1 MEKKAFKAE
10 SQRLLDLMIHSI
22 YTHKEIFLREI
33 ISNASDAIDKLCYL
47 SLTDENV
54 GLKREDFAITLSV
67 DKENRT
73 LTVSDNGIG
82 MDADELE
89 NNLGVI
95 ASSGTYQFRQGLDKE
110 AEADVIGQFGVGFYS
125 AFMVA
130 DHITVISRKYG
141 QEQAYRWESDGL
153 EGYTIEPC
161 TRDAV
166 GTDIIMHIK
175 PDGDEEPDEYG
186 QYLQEYAM
194 RRLVKKY
201 SDYIRFPIK
210 MMMPHSQV
218 KEGSPQ
224 DKPEYEE
231 VLAWETLNS
240 MVPLWQRKKADV
252 TREEY
257 DKFYQERFGDPA
269 APLSVITV
277 SAEGAV
283 TYKALLYIPSQAP
296 SQYYTEDYKPGLQ
309 LYASGVMI
317 MDSCAD
323 LLPDY
328 FNFVRGV
335 VESPDLSLNI
345 SRELLQ
351 HDRQL
356 KIISANLEKKIK
368 AELER
373 MLRDDREKYE
383 TFYRSFGRQLKLC
396 ALDNYGA
403 RKEQL
408 QDLLLFYSSTEKKPV
423 TLAEYVSR
431 MQPEQKFIYFA
442 SGDTVD
448 AIDHMPQTELLKDH
462 NMEILYFTDKADE
475 FLPDMLQK
483 YQDKPFRSAIDG
495 DLELGD
501 EQKPDETDSHQES
514 FAFLKEAL
522 GDKVDQV
529 KASTR
534 LKTHP
539 VCLSSGQGITFEM
552 EKYFTAVQPELGMK
566 AKRILEINVDHPAF
580 AAFETAR
587 ITDPD
592 QAKKYAQI
600 LYNQACLIAGLPIE
614 NPSAYT
620 ALICSLWK

>member
-186 QYLQEYAM
+186 QYLQEYAL

-210 MMMPHSQV
+210 MLMPHSQV

-483 YQDKPFRSAIDG
+483 YQGKPFRSAIDG

-620 ALICSLWK
+620 DLICSLWK

>member
-1 MEKKAFKAE
+1 MEKKGIQGGVPAAAGPDDPLHLHPQGDLPAGDRL
-10 SQRLLDLMIHSI
+10 QRLRRH
-22 YTHKEIFLREI
+22 RQ
-33 ISNASDAIDKLCYL
+33 AVL
-47 SLTDENV
+47 SVPD
-54 GLKREDFAITLSV
+54 GRKRSLKREDFAITLSIN
-67 DKENRT
+67 KENRT

-95 ASSGTYQFRQGLDKE
+95 ASSGTFQFRQELDKE

-141 QEQAYRWESDGL
+141 QEQAYRWDSDGL

-175 PDGDEEPDEYG
+175 PDGEEKDEYS
-186 QYLQEYAM
+186 QYLREYPLYK
-194 RRLVKKY
+194 LVKKY

-210 MMMPHSQV
+210 MLMPHPQV
-218 KEGSPQ
+218 KEGSPE

-231 VLAWETLNS
+231 VFEWETLNS

-373 MLRDDREKYE
+373 MLKDDRENYE
-383 TFYRSFGRQLKLC
+383 KFYRSFGRQLKLC

-403 RKEQL
+403 KKEQL

-495 DLELGD
+495 DLELGG
-501 EQKPDETDSHQES
+501 EQKPDETDSYREG
-514 FAFLKEAL
+514 FAFLKEDL
-522 GDKVDQV
+522 GDKVHQV
-529 KASTR
+529 KASTK

-587 ITDPD
+587 IIDPD
-592 QAKKYAQI
+592 KAKKYAEI

-620 ALICSLWK
+620 DLVCSLWK

>member
-186 QYLQEYAM
+186 QYLQEYAL

-448 AIDHMPQTELLKDH
+448 AIDHMPQTELLKDY

-620 ALICSLWK
+620 DLICSLWK